1 MNDTLADVRVD
12 ITDITDDSGYPTFV
26 RFAFTDIE
34 GKRHFFVDKLPII
47 SAEYE
52 VQLPCE
58 GALRCH
64 IIAEKPDSYVI
75 DTTFPDFVDS
85 EDEQYIFELPKGIV
99 ER

>member
-12 ITDITDDSGYPTFV
+12 ITDITDDS
-26 RFAFTDIE
+26 DIE